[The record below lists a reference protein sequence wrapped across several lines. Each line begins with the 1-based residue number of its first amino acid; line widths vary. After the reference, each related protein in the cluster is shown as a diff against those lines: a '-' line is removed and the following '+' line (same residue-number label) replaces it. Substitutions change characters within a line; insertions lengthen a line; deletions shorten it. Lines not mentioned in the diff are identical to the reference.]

1 MMYDIM
7 RRPRKTENPP
17 VATETGTGNR
27 GPSEGP
33 GKETY
38 LAARAE
44 WNERYGSYV
53 QQARGWRLAF
63 FMSAAVSLMAVGGVV
78 YIGSQSRL
86 VPYIVEVNQL
96 GDALAAQRA
105 DVASTP
111 DTRLIRAQLARWIN
125 DTRTVYL
132 DASAERYIINEAYG
146 MVDRQSAAY
155 GDLNNYFRAN
165 DPFKRAQTETVNI
178 HITSVLPISQNTW
191 RIEWNEETNSR
202 DGSTQQVAHWQ
213 ATVTIALHPPS
224 DSETVLIN
232 PTGLYVQNFSWAQAQ

>member
-1 MMYDIM
+1 M
-7 RRPRKTENPP
+7 
-17 VATETGTGNR
+17 
-27 GPSEGP
+27 SP

-38 LAARAE
+38 MAARAE
-44 WNERYGSYV
+44 WNERYGSYI
-53 QQARGWRLAF
+53 QQARFWRLAF
-63 FMSAAVSLMAVGGVV
+63 FMSAAVSLMSVGGVV

-96 GDALAAQRA
+96 GDALAAERA

-111 DTRLIRAQLARWIN
+111 DTRLIRAQLARWVS

-132 DASAERYIINEAYG
+132 DASAEQAIITEAYG

-155 GDLNNYFRAN
+155 ADLNNYFRVN
-165 DPFKRAQTETVNI
+165 DPFKRAQTQTINI

-191 RIEWNEETNSR
+191 RVEWDEQTSSR
-202 DGSTQQVAHWQ
+202 DGSTKQVAHWQ
-213 ATVTIALHPPS
+213 ATVTITLHPPE
-224 DSETVLIN
+224 DSQTVLIN

>member
-1 MMYDIM
+1 MYDIM
-7 RRPRKTENPP
+7 RRPRR
-17 VATETGTGNR
+17 TETPPPAAAGGTSSA
-27 GPSEGP
+27 PDPAAP
-33 GKETY
+33 GKDTY

-44 WNERYGSYV
+44 WNERYGSYI
-53 QQARGWRLAF
+53 QQARSWRLAF
-63 FMSAAVSLMAVGGVV
+63 FLAMVIAVVSLGGVV

-125 DTRTVYL
+125 DVRTVYL

-155 GDLNNYFRAN
+155 GDLNTYFQTN
-165 DPFKRAQTETVNI
+165 DPFTRAQNVTVNV
-178 HITSVLPISQNTW
+178 HITSVLPISQYTW
-191 RIEWNEETNSR
+191 RIEWDEESNAR
-202 DGSTQQVAHWQ
+202 DGSTAGTSHWQ
-213 ATVTIALHPPS
+213 ATVTIALHPPT
-224 DSETVLIN
+224 DSETILVN
-232 PTGLYVQNFSWAQAQ
+232 PTGLYVQSFSWTRVQ

>member
-1 MMYDIM
+1 MYDIM
-7 RRPRKTENPP
+7 RRPRKTDTPP
-17 VATETGTGNR
+17 VAITAGTSSA
-27 GPSEGP
+27 PDPAGP
-33 GKETY
+33 GKDTY

-44 WNERYGSYV
+44 WNERYGSYI
-53 QQARGWRLAF
+53 QQARSWRLAF
-63 FMSAAVSLMAVGGVV
+63 FLAMVIAIVSLGGVV

-96 GDALAAQRA
+96 GDALAAERA

-125 DTRTVYL
+125 DVRTVYL

-155 GDLNNYFRAN
+155 GDLNTYFQTN
-165 DPFKRAQTETVNI
+165 DPFTLAQNVTVNV

-191 RIEWNEETNSR
+191 RIEWDEESNTR
-202 DGSTQQVAHWQ
+202 DGSPAGTSHWQ
-213 ATVTIALHPPS
+213 ATVTIVLHPPI
-224 DSETVLIN
+224 DSETILVN
-232 PTGLYVQNFSWAQAQ
+232 PTGLYVQSFSWARVQ

>member
-1 MMYDIM
+1 M
-7 RRPRKTENPP
+7 RRLRKTVTPP
-17 VATETGTGNR
+17 LATPA
-27 GPSEGP
+27 PSAGVSVPDSSSP
-33 GKETY
+33 GRETY

-44 WNERYGSYV
+44 WNERYGSYI
-53 QQARGWRLAF
+53 QQARAWRMAF
-63 FMSAAVSLMAVGGVV
+63 FLAMVVAVVAVSGVV

-155 GDLNNYFRAN
+155 SDLNDYFRAS
-165 DPFKRAQTETVNI
+165 DPFTRAQTETVNV

-191 RIEWNEETNSR
+191 RIEWDEETDARNGATS
-202 DGSTQQVAHWQ
+202 GTAHWQ
-213 ATVTIALHPPS
+213 ATVTIALHPPT

-232 PTGLYVQNFSWAQAQ
+232 PTGLYVQNFGWARAQ

>member
-1 MMYDIM
+1 M
-7 RRPRKTENPP
+7 
-17 VATETGTGNR
+17 
-27 GPSEGP
+27 SP

-38 LAARAE
+38 MAARAE
-44 WNERYGSYV
+44 WNERYGSYI
-53 QQARGWRLAF
+53 QQARSWRLAF
-63 FMSAAVSLMAVGGVV
+63 FMSAAVSLMSVAGVV

-96 GDALAAQRA
+96 GDALAAERA

-111 DTRLIRAQLARWIN
+111 DTRLIRAQLARWVS

-132 DASAERYIINEAYG
+132 DASAEQAIITEAYG

-155 GDLNNYFRAN
+155 SDLNNYFRVN
-165 DPFKRAQTETVNI
+165 DPFKRAQTQTVNI

-191 RIEWNEETNSR
+191 RIEWNEQTSSR
-202 DGSTQQVAHWQ
+202 DGSTQQTAHWQ
-213 ATVTIALHPPS
+213 ATVTIALHPPE
-224 DSETVLIN
+224 DSQTVLIN

>member
-1 MMYDIM
+1 M
-7 RRPRKTENPP
+7 RRARTDETPPLATGAPAPGKTSAPDP
-17 VATETGTGNR
+17 MA
-27 GPSEGP
+27 P

-44 WNERYGSYV
+44 WNERYGSYI
-53 QQARGWRLAF
+53 QQARFWRLAF
-63 FMSAAVSLMAVGGVV
+63 FMSAAVSLMSVGGVV

-96 GDALAAQRA
+96 GDALAAERA

-111 DTRLIRAQLARWIN
+111 DTRLIRAQLARWVS

-132 DASAERYIINEAYG
+132 DASAEQAIITEAYG
-146 MVDRQSAAY
+146 MVDRQSPAY
-155 GDLNNYFRAN
+155 GDLNNYFRAD
-165 DPFKRAQTETVNI
+165 DPFKRAQTQTVNV

-191 RIEWNEETNSR
+191 RIEWDEETNSR
-202 DGSTQQVAHWQ
+202 DGSTQQTSHWQ
-213 ATVTIALHPPS
+213 ATVTIALHPPE
-224 DSETVLIN
+224 DSQTVLIN